1 MMLIYVSP
9 ITYKLCTQIVHV
21 TKNPKLGSQGMS
33 SSSPLTVKR
42 SQVVIV
48 KPSNATPDVSLSL
61 STLDNDPN
69 LESLAKT
76 IYVYAPPSSKADV
89 HDPASL
95 FQQALAHALVYY
107 YPLAGKLHRGS
118 HDHRL
123 ELRCSPAE
131 GVPFV
136 RATADCTLS
145 SLNYLEDTDADLYQL
160 VPSDVAVRSGGY
172 NPLALQITLFACGG
186 ITFAAA
192 LSHSLCDGFGASQF
206 FKALTE
212 LAEGKKQPSIIPVW
226 DRHCLTP
233 NNFSVTGQVE
243 QGQAPKLVNF
253 EEACSPVAISPY
265 TPSNDM
271 VCEILNVTSEEITQ
285 LKEKVE
291 GEVTTLEILAAH
303 VWRSR
308 CRALKLNLDGT
319 SQFGMAVG
327 IRRIV
332 DPPLPEGYY
341 GNAFVMA
348 NIVMKVSELN
358 NSPLSHVVT
367 LIKEAKRA
375 ALEKSYVSE
384 QLRKIERKLK
394 MKVACEGGNGA
405 LFLLT
410 DWRHLGLLNKVD
422 FGYGGSLSIIPLVS
436 DICIFLPRK
445 HGGVRVQI
453 TLPKPAMD
461 NFKEHMINTLCL

>member
-1 MMLIYVSP
+1 M
-9 ITYKLCTQIVHV
+9 
-21 TKNPKLGSQGMS
+21 GSQGMS
-33 SSSPLTVKR
+33 SSSPFVVKR

-48 KPSNATPDVSLSL
+48 KPSKATPEVSLSL
-61 STLDNDPN
+61 STFDNDPF
-69 LESLAKT
+69 LETLAKT
-76 IYVYAPPSSKADV
+76 IYVYAPPSPKENV
-89 HDPASL
+89 HDPVSL
-95 FQQALAHALVYY
+95 FQQALSHALVYY

-118 HDHRL
+118 DDHRL

-145 SLNYLEDTDADLYQL
+145 SLNYLEDMDADLYQL
-160 VPSDVAVRSGGY
+160 VPSDVAEPTGGY

-186 ITFAAA
+186 ITLATA

-212 LAEGKKQPSIIPVW
+212 LAAGKTQPSIIPVW
-226 DRHCLTP
+226 DRNCLTSD
-233 NNFSVTGQVE
+233 NLSVNGQVE
-243 QGQAPKLVNF
+243 DGQTPKLVDF
-253 EEACSPVAISPY
+253 GEACSSVATSPY
-265 TPSNDM
+265 TPTNDM
-271 VCEILNVTSEEITQ
+271 VCEILNVTPEDISQ
-285 LKEKVE
+285 LKEKVA

-308 CRALKLNLDGT
+308 CRALKLSPDGT
-319 SQFGMAVG
+319 SLFGMAVG

-341 GNAFVMA
+341 GNAFVKA
-348 NIVMKVSELN
+348 NVAMKAGELN

-375 ALEKSYVSE
+375 ALEKKYVLE
-384 QLRKIERKLK
+384 QLREIERTLK
-394 MKVACEGGNGA
+394 MNVAFEGGSGA
-405 LFLLT
+405 FMLLT
-410 DWRHLGLLNKVD
+410 DWRQLGLLDEVD
-422 FGYGGSLSIIPLVS
+422 FGHGGSLNIIPLVPKYLP

-445 HGGVRVQI
+445 HGGVRVLV
-453 TLPKPAMD
+453 TLPKPAMS
-461 NFKEHMINTLCL
+461 NFKEHMMISMK